1 MAWEKSPLQ
10 QFEANYNV
18 NGRTKEEKRARV
30 MEAERRL
37 KEQIARRASQASQ
50 GSGRPDMDRRPSNK
64 EPVSQ
69 SGQTSAS
76 MGRDQ
81 AEQDSFDQAS
91 IRIARQQSV
100 SRHPPPTVVQYTKV
114 QAPREPQYATS
125 RNDHDA
131 LGRTPDS
138 DRSRDEYR
146 SRSHSI
152 KGPRDQVSGMQNV
165 PHQEH
170 PRDPGTAIPP
180 RPLPTRPDSI
190 KAQNNTSF
198 EYGLRSD
205 PTRSAQQQT
214 PGVQL
219 SQYPE
224 SARPPQGLGSE
235 SAQVAQMPANTGAR
249 NPQQDTGSNET
260 PPPQTKKRPTVSFD
274 VPPPTPPPLD
284 EYKQA
289 RVARLRVADRN
300 YEQQIDVDRGK
311 AWWEQDSTSKRRRSR
326 ALPADFRK
334 PPLQVNEKNGFQPP
348 LFLKCGPLLQYR
360 GIRRTT
366 IDGPHGPVEQE
377 FWRGSVMIVT
387 TDSRSNLEKPPVLRL
402 FGQPMDLL
410 PPPPRHVSAEDGAR
424 LPPEYIDPTAG
435 LVKVGRDGRPLYV
448 KPVEHVDEEVDL
460 SHVENEDGLFEYTPS
475 PIDYSPDGPG
485 KPVPSNRLHPL
496 DGEKA
501 GLYEEVPGFR
511 LYSDPARDVTFWRFN
526 IEVELGEKQ
535 ERIAYR
541 INNGPAIGFWI
552 PGKGQPMS
560 VMFYSCNGFSLSV
573 DSNKFSGPDP
583 LWRDVLNEHQTRP
596 FHVMIGGGDQVYN
609 DKLIEESKLF
619 QEWTRI
625 KNPHTK
631 AHAPFNA
638 AMKAEMETFY
648 LNRYASWFSQGLF
661 GLANSQIP
669 MVNMWDDHDI
679 IDGYGSYPDHF
690 MRTPVFTGLG
700 NVAFKYYLLFQHQS
714 VPEETEQDE
723 PSWLLGAEPGPYINA
738 RSHSLFMSL
747 GKPVALLALDCRT
760 ERMVC
765 IRRQSVRGRRG

>member
-18 NGRTKEEKRARV
+18 NGKTKEEKRARV

-37 KEQIARRASQASQ
+37 KEQMARRASQASR
-50 GSGRPDMDRRPSNK
+50 GSGKSEMDRRPSNR
-64 EPVSQ
+64 ESVSQ
-69 SGQTSAS
+69 PGQTSS
-76 MGRDQ
+76 STGRDKE
-81 AEQDSFDQAS
+81 EQEFDQAS
-91 IRIARQQSV
+91 IRVARQQSV

-125 RNDHDA
+125 RNDNEVSE
-131 LGRTPDS
+131 RTLDTGQS
-138 DRSRDEYR
+138 TAEYR
-146 SRSHSI
+146 SRSYSI
-152 KGPRDQVSGMQNV
+152 KGPRDQPAGMENV
-165 PHQEH
+165 PYVAVQ
-170 PRDPGTAIPP
+170 RDQGTAIPP

-190 KAQNNTSF
+190 KAQNNTPS
-198 EYGLRSD
+198 EYGPRFH
-205 PTRSAQQQT
+205 PTRPAQQQT
-214 PGVQL
+214 PGVHPG
-219 SQYPE
+219 QYPA
-224 SARPPQGLGSE
+224 STRPEQGLATE
-235 SAQVAQMPANTGAR
+235 SAQAVPIPANTWAQ
-249 NPQQDTGSNET
+249 NLQQDAGSNDT

-289 RVARLRVADRN
+289 RVARLRLADRN

-311 AWWEQDSTSKRRRSR
+311 AWWEQDSASKRRRSR

-410 PPPPRHVSAEDGAR
+410 PPPPRQVSAEDGAR

-448 KPVEHVDEEVDL
+448 KPVDHVDEEVDL
-460 SHVENEDGLFEYTPS
+460 SQIENEDGLFEYTPS
-475 PIDYSPDGPG
+475 PIDYSPEGPG

-541 INNGPAIGFWI
+541 INNGPAVGFWI

-596 FHVMIGGGDQVYN
+596 FHVMIGGGDQIYN
-609 DKLIEESKLF
+609 DKLIEEGKLF

-648 LNRYASWFSQGLF
+648 LNRYAMWFSQGLF

-690 MRTPVFTGLG
+690 MRAPVFTGLG

-714 VPEETEQDE
+714 VPEETEEDE

-738 RSHSLFMSL
+738 RSHSLFLSL

-760 ERMVC
+760 ERMVRN
-765 IRRQSVRGRRG
+765 RR